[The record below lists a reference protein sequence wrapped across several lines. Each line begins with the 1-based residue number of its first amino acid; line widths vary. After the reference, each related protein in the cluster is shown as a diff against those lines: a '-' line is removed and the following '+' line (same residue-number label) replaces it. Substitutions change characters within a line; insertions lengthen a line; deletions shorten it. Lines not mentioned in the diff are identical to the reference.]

1 MPVIV
6 DDVLVF
12 VDLEGHSQLLEGLM
26 DNRHIEVAQKTHRL
40 VLGFT

>member
-1 MPVIV
+1 MPIIV
-6 DDVLVF
+6 DDILVL